1 MKPLVEFILA
11 CLLIFVAGC
20 SAIAGIFKAGLWA
33 GIIVAVAVI
42 GLVIMF
48 TYGSKVKQ

>member
-1 MKPLVEFILA
+1 MKPLTEFILA

-20 SAIAGIFKAGLWA
+20 SAIAGIFKAGLWS

-42 GLVIMF
+42 SLIAILTHG
-48 TYGSKVKQ
+48 TRSKQ